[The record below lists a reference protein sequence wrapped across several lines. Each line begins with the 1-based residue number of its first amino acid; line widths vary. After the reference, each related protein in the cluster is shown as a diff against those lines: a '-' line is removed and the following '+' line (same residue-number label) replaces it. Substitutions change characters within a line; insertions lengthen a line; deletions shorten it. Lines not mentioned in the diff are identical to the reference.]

1 MSELVGRVGAL
12 VEKLNSAELELE
24 GVLAR
29 GDPDVASLGWSHKDI
44 ECIRSVRALLAEA
57 RQTGDT
63 DKLLAALDEGWEVLR
78 HQCAPV
84 QALSSVEMDF
94 APAGR
99 VSVHSVAPSI
109 ATSVVY
115 YFQNFVLKQ
124 WAKRDK

>member
-1 MSELVGRVGAL
+1 MSELADKADELIEMLKDAER
-12 VEKLNSAELELE
+12 ELEE
-24 GVLAR
+24 VLGQR
-29 GDPDVASLGWSHKDI
+29 GTELTSLGWSAQDI
-44 ECIRSVRALLAEA
+44 ECVRSVRALLADA
-57 RQTGDT
+57 RQGGDT

-94 APAGR
+94 APAGQ